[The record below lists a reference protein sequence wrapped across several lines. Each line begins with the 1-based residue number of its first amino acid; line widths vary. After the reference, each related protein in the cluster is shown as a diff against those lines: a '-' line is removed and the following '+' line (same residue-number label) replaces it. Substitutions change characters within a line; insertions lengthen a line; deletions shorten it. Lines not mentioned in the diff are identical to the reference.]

1 MKRMSG
7 YLAILISVCLLSGCM
22 GYVNIDKNTDNNP
35 DNPKEEITAKKDSK
49 EDTNKEQA
57 DKPINPVL
65 IQKLGVDQAKAKAE
79 KTYGGKDVM
88 IKLNGEYETDG
99 MLYYVFDF
107 GTDIDGMFYK
117 DFSVVVDA
125 QSGEMFEG
133 TYDKK
138 ANKIVRY

>member
-7 YLAILISVCLLSGCM
+7 YLLVLISVCLLSSCAS
-22 GYVNIDKNTDNNP
+22 YVNIDKNKDSQIDSPKDKVVSQKDT
-35 DNPKEEITAKKDSK
+35 KEEQT
-49 EDTNKEQA
+49 

-65 IQKLGVDQAKAKAE
+65 VQKMGVDEAKAKAE

-107 GTDIDGMFYK
+107 GAEIQGMFYK

-125 QSGEMFEG
+125 QSGEVFEG
-133 TYDKK
+133 TYDK
-138 ANKIVRY
+138 ANKKIIRY

>member
-1 MKRMSG
+1 MKKMSVCVAF
-7 YLAILISVCLLSGCM
+7 LVSVCLLSGCAGSFVM
-22 GYVNIDKNTDNNP
+22 IDKDKDSLP
-35 DNPKEEITAKKDSK
+35 DNPKDEITQQNDAKD
-49 EDTNKEQA
+49 EGTD
-57 DKPINPVL
+57 INPVI
-65 IQKLGVDQAKAKAE
+65 IQKMGVDEARAKAE

-138 ANKIVRY
+138 TKKIVRY

>member
-35 DNPKEEITAKKDSK
+35 DNPKDEITQQKDEK
-49 EDTNKEQA
+49 DEGTD
-57 DKPINPVL
+57 INPVI
-65 IQKLGVDQAKAKAE
+65 IQKMGVDEARAKAE

>member
-1 MKRMSG
+1 MKKMIA
-7 YLAILISVCLLSGCM
+7 YLLLAVSVCVFSSCAT
-22 GYVNIDKNTDNNP
+22 YVDIDKNKDTEP
-35 DNPKEEITAKKDSK
+35 DNPKEEIVTQ
-49 EDTNKEQA
+49 EQKEQ
-57 DKPINPVL
+57 PINPMI
-65 IQKLGVDQAKAKAE
+65 IQKVSVDEARKKAE

-88 IKLNGEYETDG
+88 IRLNGEYEFEG

-107 GTDIDGMFYK
+107 GTDIEGMFYK

-138 ANKIVRY
+138 TKKIVRY